1 MVVVPGETS
10 LLQTEVSDWRSEPPR
25 VLVVDDSR
33 AQRRLLAVYLR
44 RWGYDVRES
53 SSAEEALALC
63 AAVPVDIILS
73 DWMMEGMTGVEFC
86 KRLRALPREGS
97 CEGYCY
103 FILLTS
109 KSEKSE
115 IARGLEAGADDFVT
129 KPVSSEELN
138 ARLRAGMRI
147 LSMQAEL
154 VEKNR
159 LVAQALGALQ
169 RVYDSIE
176 RDLVEARKLQQTLLR
191 DRLRDY
197 GAAKV
202 AMMVRASGHVGGDL
216 VGSFRI
222 DERRI
227 AVWSVDVSGHGV
239 ASAMMS
245 ARLAGYLS
253 GSSPEQN
260 LAFLPGPDGSRIT
273 RSPAQLMAAF
283 NRLMIEDVQVEQYF
297 TMAYAEIDLASGVA
311 RLAQAG
317 HPHPAVL
324 RASGV
329 VDMVGVGGLPVGLI
343 PGAEYEDAV
352 VTLAPGDRLVLMSDG
367 ITECPGRQGDLGAD
381 GAAALLA
388 GLADLPS
395 DRMLEALIW
404 ELATFAGTD
413 QFPDDVSVLVLD
425 YRGPPTT

>member
-1 MVVVPGETS
+1 MFVVPGETS
-10 LLQTEVSDWRSEPPR
+10 LLQTEVPGRRAGPPC

-63 AAVPVDIILS
+63 ATVPVDIILS

-86 KRLRALPREGS
+86 KRLRALPRQGS

-169 RVYDSIE
+169 RVYDSLE
-176 RDLVEARKLQQTLLR
+176 RDLIEARKLQQTLLR

-197 GAAKV
+197 GAATV

-222 DERRI
+222 DDRRV

-273 RSPAQLMAAF
+273 RPPAQLMAAF

-297 TMAYAEIDLASGVA
+297 TMAYAEIDLVTGIA

-317 HPHPAVL
+317 HPHPVVL

-329 VDMVGVGGLPVGLI
+329 VEMVGLGGLPVGLI
-343 PGAEYEDAV
+343 PGAEYEDTTV
-352 VTLAPGDRLVLMSDG
+352 SLAPGDRLVLMSDG
-367 ITECPGRQGDLGAD
+367 ITECPGRPGDLGAE
-381 GAAALLA
+381 GAATMLA
-388 GLADLPS
+388 GLAGLPS

-404 ELATFAGTD
+404 ELAAFAGTD
-413 QFPDDVSVLVLD
+413 QFPDDVSVLALD
-425 YRGPPTT
+425 YRGPSTA